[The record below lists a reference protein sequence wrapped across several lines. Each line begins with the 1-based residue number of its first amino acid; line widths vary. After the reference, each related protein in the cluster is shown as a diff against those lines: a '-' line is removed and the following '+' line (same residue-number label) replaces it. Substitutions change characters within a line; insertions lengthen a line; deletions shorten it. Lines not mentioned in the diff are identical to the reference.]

1 MKKLLFLLLVSSII
15 HAETIELVGYGVA
28 GGQADQIQRAIQK
41 VLVEEYQLDV
51 ILVYKPGADGK
62 IATNYINQNAKR
74 GNIIGLATTS
84 TVLENRD
91 FNKHTIIGPLVS
103 NKYALVVSNKLHIS
117 SFNEFV
123 NLSRTTKLN
132 CGTNTLFQ
140 RVILTQIL
148 KNNNIQNV
156 EIVNYK
162 SQNEEMLNI
171 SNGDLD
177 CSLGSLTIWE
187 IPHKSNRLKI
197 IGILSDKKISYA
209 PSAILFKNTID
220 SFKVYAWFGIA
231 IPPEFKYKSTVV
243 PALNSLYKNDEFKKA
258 IGITSESLTI
268 DIPDPEFNLTLQ
280 QNYSAYEKLKY
291 D

>member
-1 MKKLLFLLLVSSII
+1 M
-15 HAETIELVGYGVA
+15 
-28 GGQADQIQRAIQK
+28 
-41 VLVEEYQLDV
+41 
-51 ILVYKPGADGK
+51 
-62 IATNYINQNAKR
+62 
-74 GNIIGLATTS
+74 
-84 TVLENRD
+84 
-91 FNKHTIIGPLVS
+91 
-103 NKYALVVSNKLHIS
+103 
-117 SFNEFV
+117 
-123 NLSRTTKLN
+123 
-132 CGTNTLFQ
+132 
-140 RVILTQIL
+140 
-148 KNNNIQNV
+148 
-156 EIVNYK
+156 
-162 SQNEEMLNI
+162 
-171 SNGDLD
+171 
-177 CSLGSLTIWE
+177 TIWE